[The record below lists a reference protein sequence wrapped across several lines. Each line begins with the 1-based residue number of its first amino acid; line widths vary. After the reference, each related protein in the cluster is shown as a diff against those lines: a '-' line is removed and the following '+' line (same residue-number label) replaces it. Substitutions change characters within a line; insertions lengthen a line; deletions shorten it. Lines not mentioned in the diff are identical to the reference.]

1 MVKLLFQLLT
11 WLIETL
17 PLITSLATLTLFF
30 ILLAKSIKK
39 YPFVYYTIFALP
51 ALLFFARSLF
61 GSEGFFAFSRGGVI
75 GQIMREYV
83 HFSGFS
89 FPLLIIIMFVGALPL
104 SNPYVKRLMMI
115 RKELSII
122 SGFPIIVHIWVRW
135 GMGMSTFEYFFGS
148 GEAAVRGGA
157 GAIYAN
163 SAYLLG
169 AAMSVL
175 FLILWIT
182 SFDFVHR
189 WLGGVR
195 WKKVQWWSYV
205 LYAMIFTHS
214 ILLSVSRLVGGGR
227 GGHGGGG
234 GGRGGR
240 GGGGRGGG
248 SDFAGGRGGGGRGGG
263 DFGGGDHS
271 AFGGH
276 APGSSDAISQGADT
290 LSRHGSEMAAHHGGD
305 IVHHGG
311 ESIRQGVEMATQS
324 GGGAHGGGD
333 MTLTTIISIVSV
345 CLIFGAYLFLRIRK
359 ARKDAKIKK

>member
-11 WLIETL
+11 WLLETL
-17 PLITSLATLTLFF
+17 PLITSLTTLTLVFV
-30 ILLAKSIKK
+30 LLAKSVKK
-39 YPFVYYTIFALP
+39 HPFVYYTIFALP

-61 GSEGFFAFSRGGVI
+61 GSEGFLAFSRSGVI

-89 FPLLIIIMFVGALPL
+89 FPLLIIVMFIGALPL

-122 SGFPIIVHIWVRW
+122 SGFPILVHIWVRW
-135 GMGMSTFEYFFGS
+135 GMGIGTFEYFFGS

-157 GAIYAN
+157 GAVYAN
-163 SAYLLG
+163 TAYLLG

-175 FLILWIT
+175 FIVLWIT

-205 LYAMIFTHS
+205 LYAMMFVHS
-214 ILLSVSRLVGGGR
+214 ILLSVSRIVGGGR
-227 GGHGGGG
+227 GGHGHGHGG

-240 GGGGRGGG
+240 ELAQQGGE
-248 SDFAGGRGGGGRGGG
+248 
-263 DFGGGDHS
+263 
-271 AFGGH
+271 
-276 APGSSDAISQGADT
+276 AISQGSEAI
-290 LSRHGSEMAAHHGGD
+290 RHGAEMASRGGGHG
-305 IVHHGG
+305 
-311 ESIRQGVEMATQS
+311 S
-324 GGGAHGGGD
+324 GGN
-333 MTLTTIISIVSV
+333 MTLATVIGIVSV
-345 CLIFGAYLFLRIRK
+345 CLIFGAYLYLRIRK
-359 ARKDAKIKK
+359 ARKNAHKKTEK

>member
-11 WLIETL
+11 WLVENL
-17 PLITSLATLTLFF
+17 PLITSLATLTLIFM
-30 ILLAKSIKK
+30 LLAKSIKK
-39 YPFVYYTIFALP
+39 HPYVYYTIFALP
-51 ALLFFARSLF
+51 ALLFFARSFF
-61 GSEGFFAFSRGGVI
+61 GSEGIFAFSRGGVI

-89 FPLLIIIMFVGALPL
+89 FPLLIIIMFIGALPL

-122 SGFPIIVHIWVRW
+122 SGFPVLVHIWVRW
-135 GMGMSTFEYFFGS
+135 GMGIGTFEYFFGS

-169 AAMSVL
+169 AVMSVL

-195 WKKVQWWSYV
+195 WKKIQWWSYV

-227 GGHGGGG
+227 GGGHGHGGG
-234 GGRGGR
+234 GGRGGH
-240 GGGGRGGG
+240 GGGGGH
-248 SDFAGGRGGGGRGGG
+248 GGREMAHQAGE
-263 DFGGGDHS
+263 
-271 AFGGH
+271 AF
-276 APGSSDAISQGADT
+276 
-290 LSRHGSEMAAHHGGD
+290 RHGA
-305 IVHHGG
+305 
-311 ESIRQGVEMATQS
+311 ESIRQGGEMASQNGSAHS
-324 GGGAHGGGD
+324 GGE
-333 MTLTTIISIVSV
+333 MTLATVIGIISV
-345 CLIFGAYLFLRIRK
+345 CLIFGAYLFLRLRK
-359 ARKDAKIKK
+359 ARKDATKKTEQ

>member
-1 MVKLLFQLLT
+1 MVKLLLQFVT
-11 WLIETL
+11 WLAETL
-17 PLITSLATLTLFF
+17 PLITSLATLTLIF

-61 GSEGFFAFSRGGVI
+61 GGEGFFAFSRGGVI

-240 GGGGRGGG
+240 EMAQQAGEAVSQAGEAIRHGAEMASRGGG
-248 SDFAGGRGGGGRGGG
+248 
-263 DFGGGDHS
+263 
-271 AFGGH
+271 
-276 APGSSDAISQGADT
+276 
-290 LSRHGSEMAAHHGGD
+290 HGGSN
-305 IVHHGG
+305 IT
-311 ESIRQGVEMATQS
+311 A
-324 GGGAHGGGD
+324 
-333 MTLTTIISIVSV
+333 IIGIISV
-345 CLIFGAYLFLRIRK
+345 CLIFGTYLFLRIRK
-359 ARKDAKIKK
+359 ARKDALKKAEK